1 MISTIKELIEKIQFE
16 GNYRITLPD
25 GSEVVRGDGSPEWT
39 LHLRSQQVLREMM
52 AHPSLGFGEGYMR
65 GEVEIEGD
73 IQKML
78 HFGFEAQ
85 NQHIRPSFSQAVKL
99 FFGYLSRRNT
109 LEGSRKNISAH
120 YDLGNEFYSQWL
132 DKDHKQYTCAYFE
145 NESDTIEQAQ
155 RQKLDLVCRK
165 LQLKPGETVVEAG
178 CGWGGFA
185 LYAAQQYGV
194 RMRSYNISK
203 EQVEFAREKA
213 RRHGI
218 GEDRIEYILDDY
230 RTIGQDNRKYD
241 KFVSIGMLEHVGPEN
256 YKKLYDIIAKVV
268 KPDGLAL
275 VHSIGREAPKKM
287 DAWLEKYI
295 FPGAVIPTLA
305 Q

>member
-1 MISTIKELIEKIQFE
+1 
-16 GNYRITLPD
+16 
-25 GSEVVRGDGSPEWT
+25 
-39 LHLRSQQVLREMM
+39 
-52 AHPSLGFGEGYMR
+52 
-65 GEVEIEGD
+65 
-73 IQKML
+73 
-78 HFGFEAQ
+78 
-85 NQHIRPSFSQAVKL
+85 
-99 FFGYLSRRNT
+99 
-109 LEGSRKNISAH
+109 
-120 YDLGNEFYSQWL
+120 
-132 DKDHKQYTCAYFE
+132 
-145 NESDTIEQAQ
+145 EQAQ

-295 FPGAVIPTLA
+295 FPGAVIPSLA
-305 Q
+305 QMVTPVEEKERPLFVQDVENLRYHYALTLDHWSARLQKHKKEIIAKYDEAFYRMFHLYLEASAAGFRYGGIQLYQILLMNGYNNSYPLTRRHFFTGTRSRAASASNGNGRNGNKSGGRVVQKQSARKSGASRGNAGKKAGSRKATSRR